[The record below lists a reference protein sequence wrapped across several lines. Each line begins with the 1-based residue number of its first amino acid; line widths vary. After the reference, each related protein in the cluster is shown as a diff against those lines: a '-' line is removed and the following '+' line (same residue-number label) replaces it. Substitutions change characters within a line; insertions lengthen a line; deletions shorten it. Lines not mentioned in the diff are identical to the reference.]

1 MFNIIT
7 SPSKLKDYDNVKRHA
22 SRIATFNFLLVL
34 ALLLATIENPQHLSF
49 VSLWQKTLGKKM
61 GSNIS

>member
-49 VSLWQKTLGKKM
+49 VSL
-61 GSNIS
+61 